1 MILFIK
7 RPSYTAIMCA
17 TLERRRS
24 SSGAAGD
31 LTVLPRLPHFV
42 FTACLSE
49 RRTKALFMLLKQST
63 CQRMAFLVTLR
74 RKIKMHPYC
83 FSWTQKNH
91 LKTQPRCVRGL
102 TCTQHIYNIYIHKFG
117 GNFNSLKSIKC
128 YQIQH
133 TQNYLQN
140 LLKK

>member
-7 RPSYTAIMCA
+7 RPSFTAIMCA
-17 TLERRRS
+17 TLERRR

-49 RRTKALFMLLKQST
+49 RRTKALFMLLKVLASEW
-63 CQRMAFLVTLR
+63 RSWSPYGEKLR
-74 RKIKMHPYC
+74 CTRIVFHGRRRI
-83 FSWTQKNH
+83 T

-102 TCTQHIYNIYIHKFG
+102 TCTQHIY
-117 GNFNSLKSIKC
+117 
-128 YQIQH
+128 
-133 TQNYLQN
+133 TQVWM
-140 LLKK
+140 